1 MVLLIYHIV
10 REKKHETKPKFF
22 FIYFFFA
29 RILLFFAIACLWERE
44 YLPKI
49 PKIIL
54 LALFT
59 LAHSV
64 FVFGATQERKEIASF
79 TVYKPFCSEKVNLCS
94 LSVKITMDSTEIVKG
109 HFTASRSSVRTEA
122 RSFAKSKGFLI

>member
-10 REKKHETKPKFF
+10 REKKHETKAKFL
-22 FIYFFFA
+22 IVYFFFV
-29 RILLFFAIACLWERE
+29 RILLFFAIACPAERE

-59 LAHSV
+59 LTHSC
-64 FVFGATQERKEIASF
+64 FVFGAKPER
-79 TVYKPFCSEKVNLCS
+79 
-94 LSVKITMDSTEIVKG
+94 
-109 HFTASRSSVRTEA
+109 
-122 RSFAKSKGFLI
+122 